1 MNRHR
6 TRVFNILIAL
16 GLTIVLVVI
25 LFYNMVK
32 YLKNNTLFVPTNEL
46 HWNALEDPSYDA
58 KEVNLSVEGERVHG
72 WYFEPT
78 VEYLYKSTNT
88 LESDRKVILFLHGN
102 SGNISCR
109 EEIVNLVVNVCQC
122 PMLIFDYR
130 GYGQSEGK
138 ATLSNIKEDSEA
150 MYRYLI
156 DDMGYRSSEVILW
169 GKSLG
174 GYGASYLASIYEV
187 HALMLMYTFSTFA
200 SILKDKKAFAT
211 IIDYIMDDESDNVEH
226 VANCKAHRVCL
237 VHSKTDGFIPYDCS
251 LELYDRL
258 GSNCDR
264 HFVTI
269 DGSHSNPIITED
281 QLRHIVDLIGIPIDR
296 IPAHDDELCSCLQ
309 RIQHIKLLQPPD

>member
-6 TRVFNILIAL
+6 TRVFNVLIAL
-16 GLTIVLVVI
+16 GLTVVVVVI

-32 YLKNNTLFVPTNEL
+32 YLKNNTLFVPSNEL
-46 HWNALEDPSYDA
+46 HWNAIEDVSYD
-58 KEVNLSVEGERVHG
+58 VRDVSLSVNDERVHG

-78 VEYLYKSTNT
+78 MEFVGEV
-88 LESDRKVILFLHGN
+88 ESDGKVILFLHGN

-138 ATLSNIKEDSEA
+138 ATLSNIKEDSDA
-150 MYRYLI
+150 MYRYLV
-156 DDMGYRSSEVILW
+156 DELGYESTDIVLW

-174 GYGASYLASIYEV
+174 GYGATYLASIYEV
-187 HALMLMYTFSTFA
+187 HALILMYTFSTFA

-211 IIDYIMDDESDNVEH
+211 IIGYVMDDESDNVDH
-226 VANCKAHRVCL
+226 VVDCKAQRVCL
-237 VHSKTDGFIPYDCS
+237 IHSETDGFIPYDCS
-251 LELYDRL
+251 LELYDALRPT
-258 GSNCDR
+258 CDK

-269 DGSHSNPIITED
+269 DGTHSSPIISET
-281 QLRHIVDLIGIPIDR
+281 QLRHILDIVGIPIDNV
-296 IPAHDDELCSCLQ
+296 PLNDDTLCDCLE
-309 RIQHIKLLQPPD
+309 RIQHIELLQPPE